1 MTPQRLLAW
10 LVAASLAGT
19 LPTACSRQDDAS
31 TADSTATSSGR
42 GDVALPKPQAKGG
55 SVTGMPSKPGPNPV
69 GPALAESE
77 DAGVEADEDDAPEQM
92 EQEQADSQESDEDA
106 GVATG
111 EDDDSVAPVDE
122 PSAQDAVAVLH
133 DYYAAINRQDYQRAW
148 SNWSDGGRSSGQTP
162 QQFADGFANTAQ
174 VALQAGV
181 PGPMEGAAGSRYI
194 EIPVTID
201 ATQRDGSVRRYTGTY
216 TLRRAVVDGA
226 TDAQR
231 AWHIASASLHS
242 TGP

>member
-10 LVAASLAGT
+10 LVAASLAGS
-19 LPTACSRQDDAS
+19 LPTACSRHDDAS
-31 TADSTATSSGR
+31 TADSTATSSGA

-77 DAGVEADEDDAPEQM
+77 DVDVEAGQDEAPEPLNEDQAGSEESDEHAGIASDEDDGSA
-92 EQEQADSQESDEDA
+92 
-106 GVATG
+106 
-111 EDDDSVAPVDE
+111 APVDE
-122 PSAQDAVAVLH
+122 PSAHDAVAVLR
-133 DYYAAINRQDYQRAW
+133 DYYAAINRQEYQRAW
-148 SNWSDGGRSSGQTP
+148 SSWSDGGHSSGQTP

-194 EIPVTID
+194 EIPDTID
-201 ATQRDGSVRRYTGTY
+201 ATQRDGSVRRYTGVY
-216 TLRRAVVDGA
+216 TLRRALVDGA